1 MIINKENY
9 NFQKIIV
16 ITGVVLLTIKLIA
29 WYATNSVAILTDALE
44 GIVNV
49 ISALIGLYSLYLS
62 AQPKDKNHPYGHG
75 KIEFISA
82 GIEGVMISFA
92 GSWIIFE
99 AFNHII
105 NPQKIKT
112 LDLGIL
118 LIIIA
123 GFINFLIGYIAVKK
137 GQKNNSIALISS
149 GKHLIS
155 DTYTTI
161 GVIVG
166 LIIIKITNLLWLDS
180 VVAIIFGIII
190 IFTGIKIIRKSL
202 AGIMDEADI
211 ELLKEMIATI
221 EANRNENWIDLHNL
235 RIIKYGNWLH
245 IDCHLT
251 LPWYLTV
258 KEAHEEISNIENLVQ
273 KKYGKNIELFVHSDN
288 CLPKSCNICIK
299 SNCKERKH
307 AYVSSI
313 KWTVENVS
321 KDSKHS
327 LVISEN

>member
-1 MIINKENY
+1 MLLNKENY
-9 NFQKIIV
+9 NFQKIV
-16 ITGVVLLTIKLIA
+16 AITGVVLFTVKLIA
-29 WYATNSVAILTDALE
+29 WYLTNSVAILTDALE

-49 ISALIGLYSLYLS
+49 ISAFIGLYSLYLS
-62 AQPKDKNHPYGHG
+62 AQPKDENHPYGHG
-75 KIEFISA
+75 KVEFISA
-82 GIEGVMISFA
+82 ALEGVMIAFA
-92 GSWIIFE
+92 GVWIIFE
-99 AFNHII
+99 AINHIV
-105 NPQKIKT
+105 NPQGIKQ
-112 LDLGIL
+112 LDLGIA
-118 LIIIA
+118 LIAVA
-123 GFINFLIGYIAVKK
+123 GGVNFLIGYLAVKK
-137 GQKNNSIALISS
+137 GKKNNSIALTSS

-161 GVIVG
+161 GVVTG

-180 VVAIIFGIII
+180 VVAMIFGGII
-190 IFTGIKIIRKSL
+190 IFTGVKIIRKSV
-202 AGIMDEADI
+202 AGIMDEADT

-221 EANRNENWIDLHNL
+221 EENRNENWIDLHNL

-258 KEAHEEISNIENLVQ
+258 KEAHEEISKIENLVQ
-273 KKYGKNIELFVHSDN
+273 KKYGKNIELFVHSDD

-307 AYVSSI
+307 PYISSI

-321 KDSKHS
+321 KDSKHA
-327 LVISEN
+327 LVVFEK